1 MSAAAAASEMSAAA
15 ATSSV
20 PRPIKALVLD
30 FDSTISTPT
39 FLKRTN
45 CWCVADNV
53 ELFRSMT
60 EEEILANFGGMARV
74 KALEALLR
82 ALAEKGVV
90 LHIVSIGYKA
100 AIVPHLKAVGLLRFF
115 DDERIWGQ
123 DCRPLREFSYVK
135 GRLIGEL
142 IMRPN
147 GWQSDDCLFVDDS
160 KDHIDNAAP
169 ICRTLLVTSK
179 ATVGGM
185 GEYELSE
192 IRRAAGLPGA

>member
-1 MSAAAAASEMSAAA
+1 MSSSAENPNA
-15 ATSSV
+15 
-20 PRPIKALVLD
+20 RPIRALVLD

-39 FLKRTN
+39 FLKRAN

-60 EEEILANFGGMARV
+60 EEEIVANFGGIVRI
-74 KALEALLR
+74 KALEAILG

-100 AIVPHLKAVGLLRFF
+100 AIVPHLKAVGLLQFF

-123 DCRPLREFSYVK
+123 DCRPLREFGFVK
-135 GRLIGEL
+135 GRLIQEL
-142 IMRPN
+142 IMVPN
-147 GWQSDDCLFVDDS
+147 GWQSADVLFVDDS
-160 KDHIDNAAP
+160 KDHIDKAAP

-185 GEYELSE
+185 GESEFGE
-192 IRRAAGLPGA
+192 IRSAAGLS